1 MQRHHAVA
9 PRGAGAVVQVVAI
22 VVVVIVVADLPAC
35 CFSIPTLFFT
45 HHIERQHQ
53 HQHQHQHHH
62 QQQQHLYFSSYRPQH
77 SSSNTIAFDRS
88 SPLSLSSPIP
98 PATLAAMAATPPPP
112 PLEAA
117 TGSSEFVAVFVTV
130 PNDQVATSLSASLVE
145 SELAACVNIIA
156 GVQSVYRWE
165 GKVQRDSEQLLMIK
179 TRNTL
184 LDALT
189 AHVRANHPYSVP
201 EVLALPVV
209 GGNADYL
216 SWLAAS
222 TRASAP
228 APAAANQ

>member
-45 HHIERQHQ
+45 HHIER
-53 HQHQHQHHH
+53 QHQHQHHH

-98 PATLAAMAATPPPP
+98 PATLAAMAATPP
-112 PLEAA
+112 LEAA

-130 PNDQVATSLSASLVE
+130 PNDQVATSLSASLLE

-228 APAAANQ
+228 APAPAPAAANQ